1 MTKKKRT
8 GAALALAA
16 ALLAS
21 SLAGAGPAAAGLATL
36 GLDYHCTFP
45 LLGPQP
51 VHVELGADVPDR
63 VTVGGVMP
71 GIVVDSV
78 SAVSAESARGLRA
91 LYATTL
97 EGHALA
103 DATLTVPE
111 MPDGLPVEVDS
122 ALDETPIPASG
133 GFTVKGRGTAPDL
146 TFTQAGPGKVTVG
159 NLVLTLTP
167 RTDDGGAS
175 GLGTFES
182 ECTQDPGQANVL
194 ASFEIVDEDGGPGA
208 APYSYTLQGSSTIKA
223 SGGTIPL
230 AGALDAKVDGGTVT
244 GGLALDPSKARF
256 QMLGFLPV
264 TADVAF
270 AAEGGTTGT
279 YKDGV
284 LTATSKVTARFPAF
298 TVFGFLPVGGGD
310 ACRTSRPSDITL
322 TSAAGF
328 DPKAGGALTGVYELP
343 PIDGCGALTGAL
355 GSSLAGPGNAIT
367 VTLTPKPSTQTPST
381 QTHTSTQ
388 KQPS

>member
-21 SLAGAGPAAAGLATL
+21 GLAGAGPAAAGPATL

-51 VHVELGADVPDR
+51 VHVELSANVPAR
-63 VTVGGVMP
+63 VEVGEVMP
-71 GIVVDSV
+71 GIAVDSV
-78 SAVSAESARGLRA
+78 STVSAESARGLRA

-111 MPDGLPVEVDS
+111 TPDGLPVEVDS
-122 ALDETPIPASG
+122 ALDGTPIPASG
-133 GFTVKGRGTAPDL
+133 GFTVKGRGAAPDL
-146 TFTQAGPGKVTVG
+146 TFTKAGPGKVTVG

-182 ECTQDPGQANVL
+182 ECTQDPGQDAVL

-208 APYSYTLQGSSTIKA
+208 APYSYTLQGSSTIRA

-230 AGALDAKVDGGTVT
+230 TGALDAKIDGGAVT
-244 GGLALDPSKARF
+244 GGLTLDPSKARF

-264 TADVAF
+264 TADVVF

-284 LTATSKVTARFPAF
+284 LTTVSKVTARFPAF
-298 TVFGFLPVGGGD
+298 TVFGFLPVGGGE
-310 ACRTSRPSDITL
+310 ACRTSRPSGLTL

-328 DPKAGGALTGVYELP
+328 DPKAGGALTGAYELP
-343 PIDGCGALTGAL
+343 PIDGCGALTGVL
-355 GSSLAGPGNAIT
+355 GSSLAGPGNAVT
-367 VTLTPKPSTQTPST
+367 VTLTPKK
-381 QTHTSTQ
+381 TS
-388 KQPS
+388 

>member
-21 SLAGAGPAAAGLATL
+21 GLAGAGPAAAGPATL

-51 VHVELGADVPDR
+51 VHVELSANVPAR
-63 VTVGGVMP
+63 VEVGEVMP
-71 GIVVDSV
+71 GITVDSV
-78 SAVSAESARGLRA
+78 STVSAESARGLRA

-97 EGHALA
+97 QGHALA

-111 MPDGLPVEVDS
+111 TPDGLPVEVDS
-122 ALDETPIPASG
+122 ALDGMPIPASG
-133 GFTVKGRGTAPDL
+133 GFTVKGRGAAPDL
-146 TFTQAGPGKVTVG
+146 TFTKAGPGKVTVG

-182 ECTQDPGQANVL
+182 ECTQDPGQDAVL

-208 APYSYTLQGSSTIKA
+208 APYSYTLQGTSTIRA

-230 AGALDAKVDGGTVT
+230 TGALDAKIDGGAVT
-244 GGLALDPSKARF
+244 GGLTLDPSKARF

-264 TADVAF
+264 TADVVF

-279 YKDGV
+279 YRDGV
-284 LTATSKVTARFPAF
+284 LTTVSKVTARFPAF
-298 TVFGFLPVGGGD
+298 TVFGFLPVGGGE
-310 ACRTSRPSDITL
+310 ACRTSRPSGLTL
-322 TSAAGF
+322 SSAAGF
-328 DPKAGGALTGVYELP
+328 DPKAGGALTGAYELP
-343 PIDGCGALTGAL
+343 PIDGCGALTGVL
-355 GSSLAGPGNAIT
+355 GSSLAGPGNAVT
-367 VTLTPKPSTQTPST
+367 VTLTPKK
-381 QTHTSTQ
+381 TS
-388 KQPS
+388 

>member
-21 SLAGAGPAAAGLATL
+21 GLAGAGPAAAGPATL

-51 VHVELGADVPDR
+51 VHVELSANVPAR
-63 VTVGGVMP
+63 VEVGEVMP
-71 GIVVDSV
+71 GITVDSV
-78 SAVSAESARGLRA
+78 STVSAESARGLRA

-97 EGHALA
+97 QGHALA

-111 MPDGLPVEVDS
+111 TPDGLPVEVDS
-122 ALDETPIPASG
+122 ALDGMPIPASG
-133 GFTVKGRGTAPDL
+133 GFTVKGRGAAPDL
-146 TFTQAGPGKVTVG
+146 TFTKAGPGKVTVG

-182 ECTQDPGQANVL
+182 ECTQDPGQDAVL

-208 APYSYTLQGSSTIKA
+208 APYSYTLQGTSTIRA

-230 AGALDAKVDGGTVT
+230 TGALDAKIDGGAVT
-244 GGLALDPSKARF
+244 GGLTLDPSKARF

-264 TADVAF
+264 TADVVF

-279 YKDGV
+279 YRDGV
-284 LTATSKVTARFPAF
+284 LTTVSKVTARFPAF
-298 TVFGFLPVGGGD
+298 TVFGFLPVGGGE
-310 ACRTSRPSDITL
+310 ACRTSRPSGLTL
-322 TSAAGF
+322 SSAAGF
-328 DPKAGGALTGVYELP
+328 DPKAGGALTGAYELP
-343 PIDGCGALTGAL
+343 PIDGCGPLTGVL
-355 GSSLAGPGNAIT
+355 GSSLAGPGNAVT
-367 VTLTPKPSTQTPST
+367 VTLTPKK
-381 QTHTSTQ
+381 TS
-388 KQPS
+388 

>member
-21 SLAGAGPAAAGLATL
+21 GLAGAGPAAAGPATL

-51 VHVELGADVPDR
+51 VHVELSANVPAR
-63 VTVGGVMP
+63 VEVGEVMP
-71 GIVVDSV
+71 GITVDSV
-78 SAVSAESARGLRA
+78 STVSAESARGLRA

-97 EGHALA
+97 QGHALA

-111 MPDGLPVEVDS
+111 TPDGLPVEVDS
-122 ALDETPIPASG
+122 ALDGTPIPASG
-133 GFTVKGRGTAPDL
+133 GFTVKGRGAAPDL
-146 TFTQAGPGKVTVG
+146 TFTKAGPGKVTVG
-159 NLVLTLTP
+159 DLVLTLTP

-182 ECTQDPGQANVL
+182 ECTQDPGQDAVL

-208 APYSYTLQGSSTIKA
+208 APYSYTLQGSSTIRA

-230 AGALDAKVDGGTVT
+230 TGALDAKIDGGAVT
-244 GGLALDPSKARF
+244 GGLTLDPSKARF

-264 TADVAF
+264 TADVVF

-284 LTATSKVTARFPAF
+284 LTTVSKVTARFPAF
-298 TVFGFLPVGGGD
+298 TVFGFLPVGGGE
-310 ACRTSRPSDITL
+310 ACRTSRPTGLTL

-328 DPKAGGALTGVYELP
+328 DPKAGGALAGAYELP
-343 PIDGCGALTGAL
+343 PIDGCGALTGVL
-355 GSSLAGPGNAIT
+355 GSSLAGPGNAVT
-367 VTLTPKPSTQTPST
+367 VTLTPKK
-381 QTHTSTQ
+381 TS
-388 KQPS
+388 

>member
-21 SLAGAGPAAAGLATL
+21 SLAGAGPAAAGPATL

-51 VHVELGADVPDR
+51 VHVELSADVPDR
-63 VTVGGVMP
+63 VAVGEIMP

-78 SAVSAESARGLRA
+78 STVGAESARGLRA

-122 ALDETPIPASG
+122 ALDRTPIPASG

-194 ASFEIVDEDGGPGA
+194 ASFEIVDKDGGPGA
-208 APYSYTLQGSSTIKA
+208 APYSYTLKGSSTIKA

-230 AGALDAKVDGGTVT
+230 TGALDAKVDGGAVT
-244 GGLALDPSKARF
+244 GGLTLDPSKARF

-264 TADVAF
+264 TADVTF

-284 LTATSKVTARFPAF
+284 LTTTSKVTARFPAF

-310 ACRTSRPSDITL
+310 GCRTSQPSGITL

-328 DPKAGGALTGVYELP
+328 DPKAGGALTGVYELA
-343 PIDGCGALTGAL
+343 PIDGCGALTGVL

-367 VTLTPKPSTQTPST
+367 MTLTPKPSGQMPSSPKK
-381 QTHTSTQ
+381 TS
-388 KQPS
+388 